1 MSKYIKNSQS
11 GEDYLECVYLL
22 SKSQSIVHRID
33 VAKRMGVSQPAV
45 NKAMKLLV
53 EKGYVYE
60 DGKHLFLSEEG
71 QASAQAVYEKHCL
84 VRDFLV
90 QLGVSPA
97 VAAEDACHMEHI
109 LSEETIQAMKA
120 HTKKS

>member
-1 MSKYIKNSQS
+1 MSAYIKNSQS

-22 SKSQSIVHRID
+22 SSLQSIVHRVD

-45 NKAMKLLV
+45 NKAIKLLV
-53 EKGYVYE
+53 EKGYIYE
-60 DGKHLFLSEEG
+60 DGKHLFLT
-71 QASAQAVYEKHCL
+71 QAGKTSAQAVYEKHCL
-84 VRDFLV
+84 LRDFLV

-109 LSEETIQAMKA
+109 LSEETLQAMKA
-120 HTKKS
+120 HMKKS